1 MAKELNEAVV
11 FAVSMAVAIDEQLVD
26 GFQWTDIFGMIP
38 AFTKLPAAVAGA
50 DQIDEEL
57 ENWTDQDQAELIVEI
72 DKLNLESDF
81 SEELGKQGAK
91 LCLELG
97 KMIVLVRKARKKDV

>member
-11 FAVSMAVAIDEQLVD
+11 FTVSLAMAIDTSLED
-26 GFQWTDIFGMIP
+26 GFQWTDIFTLIP
-38 AFTKLPAAVAGA
+38 AFTKLPAAIDGA

-57 ENWTDQDQAELIVEI
+57 ENWTDEDQRALIAEIE
-72 DKLNLESDF
+72 KLNLK
-81 SEELGKQGAK
+81 SELSEDIGKQGAK

-97 KMIVLVRKARKKDV
+97 KMIVLIREARK